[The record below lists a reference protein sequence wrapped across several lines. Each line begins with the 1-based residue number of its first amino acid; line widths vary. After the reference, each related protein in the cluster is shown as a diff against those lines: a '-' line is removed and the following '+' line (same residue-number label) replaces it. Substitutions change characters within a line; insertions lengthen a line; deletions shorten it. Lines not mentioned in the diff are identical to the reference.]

1 MSEYLYGIEKS
12 HRSIG
17 QSMQALRDYQSQMGA
32 HLETDIPVSF
42 GDDAQALMAAEQSTA
57 LYDRSHWG
65 RIRVFDRDRLT
76 FLHNQSTNDLKRLQP
91 GQGCETV
98 ILTSTARTIDL
109 VSVFATDEE
118 VLLLT
123 APNRREQMLSWLD
136 RYIFF
141 GDKVQL
147 EDKTDSTVCFSLIG
161 PSSSNLLMK
170 LGMPELPQ
178 ELDAHFLGV
187 IADIPVRV
195 ANGSGLSTPG
205 YTLIAD
211 KADGLTLWKNLV
223 EADAVPLGEK
233 AWEQL
238 RICQGRPMPGTELT
252 EDYNPLEA
260 GLWNT
265 VSFNK
270 GCYIGQETIARLNT
284 YNGVKQQ
291 LWGLTLDSSSEPG
304 TLIYLEDQKIG
315 VLTSVVGTPKGFF
328 GLGYIKTKAG
338 GAGLTVRVG
347 EVNATVVDVPFLSRS
362 LEPAV

>member
-1 MSEYLYGIEKS
+1 
-12 HRSIG
+12 
-17 QSMQALRDYQSQMGA
+17 MQALRDYQCQMGA

-42 GDDAQALMAAEQSTA
+42 GNDVQAFMASDQTTA

-65 RIRVFDRDRLT
+65 RIRVSDRDRLA

-109 VSVFATDEE
+109 VSAFVTDEE

-123 APNRREQMLSWLD
+123 SPTCQEQLMSWLD

-161 PSSSNLLMK
+161 PSSADLLRK
-170 LGMPELPQ
+170 LGMADLPQ
-178 ELDAHFLGV
+178 ELDAHCVGE
-187 IADIPVRV
+187 IANIPVRV
-195 ANGSGLSTPG
+195 ANGNGLSASS

-211 KADGLTLWKNLV
+211 KADGLPLWKALT
-223 EADAVPLGEK
+223 EAGSVPLGERV
-233 AWEQL
+233 WEQL
-238 RICQGRPMPGTELT
+238 RICQGRPMPGMELT

-260 GLWNT
+260 GLWHT

-284 YNGVKQQ
+284 YNGVKQK
-291 LWGLTLDSSSEPG
+291 LWGLTLDGESEPG
-304 TLIYLEDQKIG
+304 TPIFLEDRKIG
-315 VLTSVVGTPKGFF
+315 VLTSVVETPKGFF

-338 GAGLTVRVG
+338 GNGLNVRVG
-347 EVNATVVDVPFLSRS
+347 DGSATVVNVPFLSHS
-362 LEPAV
+362 LEPLA